1 MQFQKKEKRQTTVRF
16 DSHHVRLRTG
26 EIQRKTGSYMYR
38 WTDKLGKRNTIYAA
52 TLEDLREQEEQI
64 LVDQHD
70 GIKANIKN
78 VTVNDVYELWCQ
90 LKRGI
95 KDSTMKNYIYM
106 YELFVKPTFG
116 KKKLVQVKKSDVRR
130 FYNQLIDDK
139 VLKPSTVDV
148 IHNIVHQVFQIAVDD
163 DMIRSN
169 PAANMLREIKMAHGS
184 EIEKRKA
191 LTLEQEELFLGYL
204 ARTPKYQHW
213 YPVFYIMANTGM
225 RVGEITGLRWCDVD
239 MENGIISVNHTLVYY
254 NHRDEKG
261 CYFSINTPKTNDTAL
276 QLTGFDPVMASIRH
290 YDFADAAK
298 DTPFYK
304 EIIPAM
310 LDYFETEHYVF
321 THGWIPSIPNRDKS
335 YSYISSWREA
345 DREQW
350 NQARWFNGMDAAQT
364 ADENKTIVCGHW
376 HTSYGHSKYEHK
388 GTEFGEDADFSPYYG
403 PGIIAIDACTAFS
416 GKVNCLVIED

>member
-26 EIQRKTGSYMYR
+26 EVQRKTGSYMYR

-204 ARTPKYQHW
+204 ARTSKYQHW

-239 MENGIISVNHTLVYY
+239 LEEGTISVNHTLVNYD
-254 NHRDEKG
+254 HRENNGGKKG
-261 CYFSINTPKTNDTAL
+261 CYFNCHSPKTKAGVRTVPMMDFVKEAFEKERAYQEEAEIHCTVTVDGYTDFIFVNRFGECQHQGTLNKAIRRIIRDCNDEVLAKNPNSTVLLPRFSCHTLRHTFTTRMCEAGVNIKVIQDAL
-276 QLTGFDPVMASIRH
+276 
-290 YDFADAAK
+290 
-298 DTPFYK
+298 
-304 EIIPAM
+304 
-310 LDYFETEHYVF
+310 
-321 THGWIPSIPNRDKS
+321 
-335 YSYISSWREA
+335 
-345 DREQW
+345 
-350 NQARWFNGMDAAQT
+350 
-364 ADENKTIVCGHW
+364 
-376 HTSYGHSKYEHK
+376 GHSDISTTLNIYADVTKELRK
-388 GTEFGEDADFSPYYG
+388 SEFENLDRQFAQWKDP
-403 PGIIAIDACTAFS
+403 
-416 GKVNCLVIED
+416 EE

>member
-26 EIQRKTGSYMYR
+26 EVQRKTGSYMYR

-191 LTLEQEELFLGYL
+191 LTLEQEELFLGY
-204 ARTPKYQHW
+204 
-213 YPVFYIMANTGM
+213 
-225 RVGEITGLRWCDVD
+225 
-239 MENGIISVNHTLVYY
+239 
-254 NHRDEKG
+254 
-261 CYFSINTPKTNDTAL
+261 
-276 QLTGFDPVMASIRH
+276 
-290 YDFADAAK
+290 
-298 DTPFYK
+298 
-304 EIIPAM
+304 
-310 LDYFETEHYVF
+310 FETEHYVF

>member
-26 EIQRKTGSYMYR
+26 EVQRKTGSYMYR

-191 LTLEQEELFLGYL
+191 LTLEQEELFLGSISCPEYVQSIYKMMNWNKECRYKIYGRL
-204 ARTPKYQHW
+204 ANSERGLVLVFDLASAVMFDPLPEEYFDKHTGKMKKRIVKY
-213 YPVFYIMANTGM
+213 YPD
-225 RVGEITGLRWCDVD
+225 EIRMKLGRSYSDY
-239 MENGIISVNHTLVYY
+239 E
-254 NHRDEKG
+254 
-261 CYFSINTPKTNDTAL
+261 AL
-276 QLTGFDPVMASIRH
+276 QQRSSFESLSGYMDTSGGAVPATVSEELAASLSMQEQERKRETL
-290 YDFADAAK
+290 FG
-298 DTPFYK
+298 T
-304 EIIPAM
+304 II
-310 LDYFETEHYVF
+310 
-321 THGWIPSIPNRDKS
+321 G
-335 YSYISSWREA
+335 
-345 DREQW
+345 
-350 NQARWFNGMDAAQT
+350 NGGD
-364 ADENKTIVCGHW
+364 DDVRNNE
-376 HTSYGHSKYEHK
+376 
-388 GTEFGEDADFSPYYG
+388 
-403 PGIIAIDACTAFS
+403 
-416 GKVNCLVIED
+416 

>member
-26 EIQRKTGSYMYR
+26 EVQRKTGSYMYR

-213 YPVFYIMANTGM
+213 YILDVHRHDPLPIYYIKLYYRNGM
-225 RVGEITGLRWCDVD
+225 RYITV
-239 MENGIISVNHTLVYY
+239 SVNSSLTRY
-254 NHRDEKG
+254 RFG
-261 CYFSINTPKTNDTAL
+261 SIIFRRGKCFVSLRTISECGGIHEPKRNTS
-276 QLTGFDPVMASIRH
+276 QS
-290 YDFADAAK
+290 
-298 DTPFYK
+298 
-304 EIIPAM
+304 
-310 LDYFETEHYVF
+310 
-321 THGWIPSIPNRDKS
+321 
-335 YSYISSWREA
+335 
-345 DREQW
+345 
-350 NQARWFNGMDAAQT
+350 QT
-364 ADENKTIVCGHW
+364 QSTR
-376 HTSYGHSKYEHK
+376 
-388 GTEFGEDADFSPYYG
+388 
-403 PGIIAIDACTAFS
+403 GI
-416 GKVNCLVIED
+416 

>member
-26 EIQRKTGSYMYR
+26 EVQRKTGSYMYR

-254 NHRDEKG
+254 NHRDEKELPYLLVTMYAKQYG
-261 CYFSINTPKTNDTAL
+261 LATRTDDEKLIGARIDAVIPELRLAFAFSQKGTD
-276 QLTGFDPVMASIRH
+276 
-290 YDFADAAK
+290 
-298 DTPFYK
+298 
-304 EIIPAM
+304 
-310 LDYFETEHYVF
+310 
-321 THGWIPSIPNRDKS
+321 
-335 YSYISSWREA
+335 REA
-345 DREQW
+345 KVEEVLRFLCKAKRIQLFVIRQKDPIALATEIK
-350 NQARWFNGMDAAQT
+350 QAFTKANLFINSDSQRDVAHLRKRYFAQKNNG
-364 ADENKTIVCGHW
+364 N
-376 HTSYGHSKYEHK
+376 
-388 GTEFGEDADFSPYYG
+388 
-403 PGIIAIDACTAFS
+403 
-416 GKVNCLVIED
+416 